1 MSDTPRAGAAYPFV
15 VAATETGFAASAL
28 QFPSMATAATRAE
41 LDRLMSE
48 QVALHL
54 LGHRLDG
61 TSPMAPKGEGELD
74 LADWAGVEERPEVVY
89 AVPAAVNEVSVAIE
103 VALREQ
109 GVTYAELARRMG
121 VPRSVVTRLTDPIYF
136 GHTTRTLRN
145 VAGAMGRTLRVAFV
159 EDRELAAAAAADAT
173 D

>member
-15 VAATETGFAASAL
+15 VAATGTGFAASAL
-28 QFPSMATAATRAE
+28 QFPSLATAATRAE
-41 LDRLMSE
+41 LDRLMRE

-61 TSPMAPKGEGELD
+61 TSPSPPKGEGELD
-74 LADWAGVEERPEVVY
+74 LADWAGTEARPEVVY
-89 AVPAAVNEVSVAIE
+89 AAPAAVNEVSVAIE

-121 VPRSVVTRLTDPIYF
+121 VPRSVVTRLTDPFYF

-145 VAGAMGRTLRVAFV
+145 VARALGRALRVAFV
-159 EDRELAAAAAADAT
+159 EDRDRPVGAVAMD
-173 D
+173 